1 MKVNAFVMF
10 FLVLLILIGF
20 PFAIIWSLNT
30 LFQLAIPF
38 TIETWL
44 ATIFLQ
50 MITFGNIANN
60 VNRKS
65 K

>member
-1 MKVNAFVMF
+1 MKVNVYVML
-10 FLVLLILIGF
+10 FLALLILIGF

-30 LFQLAIPF
+30 LFQLSIPF

-44 ATIFLQ
+44 ATTFLQ

>member
-1 MKVNAFVMF
+1 MKVNVYVMI
-10 FLVLLILIGF
+10 FLVLVIVIGF

-30 LFQLAIPF
+30 LFQLGIPF
-38 TIETWL
+38 TVETWL
-44 ATIFLQ
+44 ATTFLQ

-60 VNRKS
+60 VNSKS